1 MRKFADGFVKHELS
15 PKKCASLKKVR
26 HRRLWRLWLIWEMV
40 HRYPVFFLAV
50 LIFLLSTRLQ
60 DKKLLLEEAKQYIIL
75 KYYLAKSIM
84 LKFTKSIIIAF
95 GFRDCK
101 TWNKMKLT
109 FHQIIGY
116 QCIAE
121 VLKRFTCP
129 QTFLVKLYWKSTSG
143 EAALEIWFINL
154 SL

>member
-1 MRKFADGFVKHELS
+1 
-15 PKKCASLKKVR
+15 
-26 HRRLWRLWLIWEMV
+26 
-40 HRYPVFFLAV
+40 
-50 LIFLLSTRLQ
+50 
-60 DKKLLLEEAKQYIIL
+60 
-75 KYYLAKSIM
+75 M

-101 TWNKMKLT
+101 TRNKMKLT

-143 EAALEIWFINL
+143 EAALEI
-154 SL
+154 